1 MDIINSVSLYLILAT
16 TSKGDIEMF
25 DLFDLD
31 DECVIIGLCALGFI
45 VLLVMYQYLEQA
57 ISWLV
62 GMN

>member
-31 DECVIIGLCALGFI
+31 DECVIIGLCAFGFI
-45 VLLVMYQYLEQA
+45 VLIVMYPYLVQA
-57 ISWLV
+57 ISWLI
-62 GMN
+62 GMK

>member
-31 DECVIIGLCALGFI
+31 DECVSIGLCALGFI
-45 VLLVMYQYLEQA
+45 TLLVMYPYLLQA
-57 ISWLV
+57 IYWLI

>member
-31 DECVIIGLCALGFI
+31 DECVTIVLCALGFI
-45 VLLVMYQYLEQA
+45 VLLVMYPYLVQA

>member
-31 DECVIIGLCALGFI
+31 DECVTI
-45 VLLVMYQYLEQA
+45 VLCTLGLFALLVLYPYLVQA